1 MLDALGSPQSL
12 LVLGASSDI
21 AQATVEVLARRG
33 RLDRVVLAGRPSP
46 QRDHAVAAAQAAAP
60 TATVDVRDFDAAAVE
75 SHQALVD
82 AVFDAGEVDV
92 AIVAF
97 GVLPGSEVTSR
108 PAEAARVVTV
118 NFTAGVSTISAVAGR
133 MRHQGHG
140 VIVVLSS
147 VAGERPRRSN
157 YLYGATKAGLDAF
170 ATGLADDLVGTGV
183 TVLVVRPG
191 FVRSRMTQGLRE
203 APLAVMPADVA
214 AAIAG
219 ALSGPSRTIWVPAAM
234 RPVMSA
240 LRHLPRAVFRRLPL

>member
-1 MLDALGSPQSL
+1 VLDALGSPQSL

-21 AQATVEVLARRG
+21 ARATVEALARRG

-46 QRDHAVAAAQAAAP
+46 QRDRAVGAAQAAAAI
-60 TATVDVRDFDAAAVE
+60 ATVDVRDFDAEAVE
-75 SHQALVD
+75 SHGALVD
-82 AVFDAGEVDV
+82 AVFDAGEIDV
-92 AIVAF
+92 ALVAF
-97 GVLPGSEVTSR
+97 GVLPGSDVTRR

-118 NFTAGVSTISAVAGR
+118 NFTAGVSTISAVAAR
-133 MRHQGHG
+133 MRRQGHG

-191 FVRSRMTQGLRE
+191 FVRTRMTQGMPE
-203 APLAVMPADVA
+203 APLAVTPEAVG

-219 ALSGPSRTIWVPAAM
+219 ALRGPSRTIWVPAAM
-234 RPVMSA
+234 RPVMSG
-240 LRHLPRAVFRRLPL
+240 LRHLPRAVFRRLPT

>member
-12 LVLGASSDI
+12 LVFGASSDI
-21 AQATVEVLARRG
+21 AQATVDLLARRG

-46 QRDHAVAAAQAAAP
+46 ERDRAVVAAQAAAP
-60 TATVDVRDFDAAAVE
+60 GATVDVRDFDAAAVE

-108 PAEAARVVTV
+108 PGEAARVVTV

-133 MRHQGHG
+133 MRGQGHG

-170 ATGLADDLVGTGV
+170 ATGLADDLVRTGV

-191 FVRSRMTQGLRE
+191 FVRSRMTQGLPE
-203 APLAVMPADVA
+203 APLAVSPAEVA
-214 AAIAG
+214 VAIAS
-219 ALSGPSRTIWVPAAM
+219 ALSGPSRTIWVPAAL